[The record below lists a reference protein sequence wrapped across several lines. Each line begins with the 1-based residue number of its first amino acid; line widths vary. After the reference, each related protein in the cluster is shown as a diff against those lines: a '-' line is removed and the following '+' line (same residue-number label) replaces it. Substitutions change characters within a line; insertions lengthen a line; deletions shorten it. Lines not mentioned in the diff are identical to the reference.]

1 MSIWSKIKEALS
13 ALSSGEG
20 LASVFERLTQPPEKT
35 VAFTIAVIALGAKMA
50 KADGQVTRDEVLAFR
65 QVFQIPRSEEHH
77 AARVFDLA
85 RKDVSGFEVYASR
98 IARMFGAGSETLND
112 LLEGL
117 FHIAL
122 ADGFYHPNENAFLQ
136 QVSEIFGISDVQFRA
151 LRARHVP
158 DQVPD
163 PYTVLGVSQEM
174 PLEDIKKVWRG
185 LVREC
190 HPDRMIARGVPEEA
204 IKMAQNRLIRI
215 NNAYDEILGSRG

>member
-1 MSIWSKIKEALS
+1 
-13 ALSSGEG
+13 
-20 LASVFERLTQPPEKT
+20 
-35 VAFTIAVIALGAKMA
+35 
-50 KADGQVTRDEVLAFR
+50 
-65 QVFQIPRSEEHH
+65 
-77 AARVFDLA
+77 VFDLA

-98 IARMFGAGSETLND
+98 ISRMFGAGSETLND